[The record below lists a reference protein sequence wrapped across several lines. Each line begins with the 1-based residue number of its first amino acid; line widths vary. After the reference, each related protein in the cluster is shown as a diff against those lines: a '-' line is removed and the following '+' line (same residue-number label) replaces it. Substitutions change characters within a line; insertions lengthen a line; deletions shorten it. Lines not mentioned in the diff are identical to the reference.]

1 MKLKVQ
7 SIHFDADRKLVNFI
21 QRKVDK
27 LETYFDRVVDGEVFL
42 RLNNEGIDNKT
53 VEIKLNLPGNQL
65 FATEKARSFE
75 AATDQATEALK
86 SQLKKFKTKVK
97 NGRV

>member
-7 SIHFDADRKLVNFI
+7 SIHFNADKKLVNFI
-21 QRKVDK
+21 QKKIDK
-27 LETYFDRVVDGEVFL
+27 LETYFDRMVDGEVFL
-42 RLNNEGIDNKT
+42 RLNNEGADNKT

-86 SQLKKFKTKVK
+86 NQLKKFKTKVK

>member
-1 MKLKVQ
+1 MKLQVH
-7 SIHFDADRKLVNFI
+7 SIHFDADVKLIDFI
-21 QRKVDK
+21 QKKVDK
-27 LETYFDRVVDGEVFL
+27 LETYYDRMVDGEVFL

-53 VEIKLNLPGNQL
+53 VEIKLNIPGTQL

-75 AATDQATEALK
+75 AAADQATEALK
-86 SQLKKFKTKVK
+86 NQLKKFKTKVK